1 MKTAD
6 LSIKIR
12 KDLAWCDPI
21 SYQGIINKF
30 PRKASVTY
38 HKKDPLSVSY
48 LCTSRLIIFKYEC
61 ASCRFMEKG
70 LEKLLLL
77 QNVFIACELTFSS
90 VQLQSHIH

>member
-1 MKTAD
+1 MQKHAKIVSKTE
-6 LSIKIR
+6 IR
-12 KDLAWCDPI
+12 LLLK
-21 SYQGIINKF
+21 K
-30 PRKASVTY
+30 RKASVTY

-61 ASCRFMEKG
+61 ASCQFMAKG
-70 LEKLLLL
+70 LEKLLLV